1 MKTFTFPTRT
11 ALRNFIRS
19 VKADQLVKIESNERT
34 KATGDKWAAT
44 MPSVKPINK
53 KRYNVVNGAVIEVN
67 VIAANKL

>member
-1 MKTFTFPTRT
+1 MKTFTFQTRT
-11 ALRNFIRS
+11 ALRNFIKS

-34 KATGDKWAAT
+34 KTTGEKWAAI

-67 VIAANKL
+67 AIAANKL